1 MRKLLPVLMIA
12 TALPLL
18 ACSHKEKTPEKV
30 MDAKDTVFGSD
41 IKALEKAKGVQDTL
55 NQDKAGLDKSV
66 DASDSK
72 LPVSTD

>member
-1 MRKLLPVLMIA
+1 MRKLAPVLMIA
-12 TALPLL
+12 TALMMF
-18 ACSHKEKTPEKV
+18 ACSHKDKAPEKP

-55 NQDKAGLDKSV
+55 NKDKANLDKSV
-66 DASDSK
+66 DANDPK